1 MVNQEIPGDQGAG
14 TTESEIVAAAFRDHW
29 AMVRAT
35 ALRMT
40 RDPEVAAD
48 VAQDAFLRLVT
59 ETRAGRVPDH
69 VGSWLYRTSSNLVI
83 SRARHAAVARRA
95 EPALVRRD
103 QPAEPHAIVSMRE
116 RATDLASALS
126 TLPDIERRALLMA
139 AEGATGEELTATMG
153 RTACATRTLLCRAR
167 KRLRA
172 GLAEIESAGAA
183 GRAARPGEVL
193 GVATW

>member
-1 MVNQEIPGDQGAG
+1 MLTDDKDADL
-14 TTESEIVAAAFRDHW
+14 VAAAFRDHW

-48 VAQDAFLRLVT
+48 IAQDAFLRLVT
-59 ETRAGRVPDH
+59 ETKAGRVPDH

-95 EPALVRRD
+95 EPALLRQD
-103 QPAEPHAIVSMRE
+103 QPAEPHAIASMRE
-116 RATDLASALS
+116 RTTDLASALS
-126 TLPDIERRALLMA
+126 RLPEVERRALLMA
-139 AEGATGEELTATMG
+139 AEGASGEEMTATIG
-153 RTACATRTLLCRAR
+153 RSACATRTLLCRAR

-172 GLAEIESAGAA
+172 GLAEIESAGVA
-183 GRAARPGEVL
+183 GCAPRRGNVL
-193 GVATW
+193 GVAT